1 MVDLLDE
8 IVPLLQELI
17 KNKCVNPPG
26 DEMRSIKTL
35 ESYFSDKNI
44 PTKVF
49 ESVPD
54 RGNIVARLRGSDP
67 NAPSLMFGPSHV
79 DVVPVENE
87 ANWTVDP
94 FGGEIKNN
102 CIWGRGAVDMLATV
116 ACQAVV
122 FAKLYHEFKPKGD
135 LVYLAVADEEVG
147 GYHGAKWMVDNHFD
161 EIKADYSIT
170 ETGGI
175 PIQPNK
181 YVVMNGEKGTIWLTL
196 KFKGEEGHGSAPF
209 KASNAIIKM
218 SEAIKRLE
226 KHKAEVDTTY
236 IKQLMDG
243 LGTGKISKLLATN
256 KKTLPLVLNKL
267 VKSGELGTAKS
278 LHALSRMTI
287 SPNICKGGTKT
298 NTIAG
303 SAELTL
309 DVRVLPGQNLDYI
322 IKELKKALGPLCE
335 EVEIIILKP
344 EAGGWSFMEGSVS
357 SINNE
362 FFEAMEKALQKF
374 NPKAKIVPMLV
385 SGGTDGRYLRE
396 KGIESY
402 CFGMFDEELDFET
415 IIKTIHGDNERIS
428 LGSLKLTSGAFEELA
443 RLFLA

>member
-1 MVDLLDE
+1 MADIIDE
-8 IVPLLQELI
+8 IVPLLRELI

-35 ESYFSDKNI
+35 ERYFSDKNV

-49 ESVPD
+49 ESTPE
-54 RGNIVARLRGSDP
+54 RGNIVARLKGSDP
-67 NAPSLMFGPSHV
+67 KAPSLMFGPSHV

-87 ANWTVDP
+87 ENWTVDP
-94 FGGEIKNN
+94 FGGELKDN

-135 LVYLAVADEEVG
+135 LVYLAVADEEAG
-147 GYHGAKWMVDNHFD
+147 GFHGAKWIVDNHFE

-181 YVVMNGEKGTIWLTL
+181 YVVMVGEKGTIWLTL

-209 KASNAIIKM
+209 KASNAILKM
-218 SEAIKRLE
+218 SEAVQRLE
-226 KHKAEVDTTY
+226 NYKAKVDTTY

-243 LGTGKISKLLATN
+243 LGGSKISKLLATN
-256 KKTLPLVLNKL
+256 KVTLPFILNKL

-287 SPNICKGGTKT
+287 SPNICTGGTKT
-298 NTIAG
+298 NVIAG

-309 DVRVLPGQNLDYI
+309 DVRALPGQDLDYI
-322 IKELKKALGPLCE
+322 MNELKKALGSMSE
-335 EVEIIILKP
+335 EVEITVLAP
-344 EAGGWSFMEGSVS
+344 EEGGWSFMEGSVS
-357 SINNE
+357 PIDNS

-374 NPKAKIVPMLV
+374 NPEAKIVPMLL
-385 SGGTDGRYLRE
+385 SGGTDGRFLRE

-402 CFGMFDEELDFET
+402 CFGMFDDELSFET
-415 IIKTIHGDNERIS
+415 IGKSVHGDNERIS
-428 LGSLKLTSGAFEELA
+428 LGTLKLTVGAFEELA
-443 RLFLA
+443 RNFLA